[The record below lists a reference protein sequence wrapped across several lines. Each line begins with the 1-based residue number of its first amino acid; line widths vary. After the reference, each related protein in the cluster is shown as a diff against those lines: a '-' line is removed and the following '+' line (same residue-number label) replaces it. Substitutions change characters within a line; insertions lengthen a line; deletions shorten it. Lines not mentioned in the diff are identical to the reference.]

1 MAPFFRKCRIYVE
14 TAPINN
20 EVMPTHLNIRAEYLA
35 CYEDPRNDDGFKG
48 EWYPVEPVAAQLAP
62 AGVDEAK
69 ARFKAV
75 YARRNACVVALA
87 NLPPGDPGR
96 GQLVGRI
103 LRFTEAID
111 HLEDVYAPTGIVA
124 EPARGDDM
132 FARELRFTHAPIPTP
147 GEPQGVSSL
156 SLYIPIPLD
165 DELEPEDLH
174 AS

>member
-1 MAPFFRKCRIYVE
+1 MAPFSGKRRVYIQ
-14 TAPINN
+14 TAPLTI
-20 EVMPTHLNIRAEYLA
+20 ETMPAHVDIQARFLA
-35 CYEDPRNDDGFKG
+35 CYEDPRDDVGFEG
-48 EWYPVEPVAAQLAP
+48 EWYPAEPVAARLAP
-62 AGVDEAK
+62 EGVDEAK

-96 GQLVGRI
+96 RQLVDQI
-103 LRFTEAID
+103 LQLTEAID

-124 EPARGDDM
+124 EPAMGDDM

-147 GEPQGVSSL
+147 GEPEGVSSF

-165 DELEPEDLH
+165 DELEPEDQH